1 MLGKKHLH
9 IDEDDL
15 IVDLLVRSM
24 TSVVGGTIKVDIGNE
39 PAMRIDIIDKD
50 NRINVDLLQPKLF
63 RTPEDETGLFDKL
76 TTAKE
81 FAQKLTDNGLTISF
95 LRRGKEAISLGKEAK
110 PSISKLVTRSDDI
123 QIDSVKESA
132 KLKRDM
138 KT

>member
-24 TSVVGGTIKVDIGNE
+24 TSAVGGTIKVDIGNE

>member
-24 TSVVGGTIKVDIGNE
+24 TSAVGGTIKVDIGNE
-39 PAMRIDIIDKD
+39 PAMRIDIDKD